1 MFIELTDHLRCLG
14 GHEEAYLVLLPDR
27 MKGRE
32 VQAGHLG
39 CPVCG
44 WSTAFSEGV
53 VEFGGGRW
61 SDASTCLTGEAVQAL
76 LGLSGPGGY
85 VALAGSAAA
94 VIPELERLM
103 PGIALV
109 AVNPPPALAAS
120 GASILRARELPLK
133 SSSMRG
139 VVLGEDLAGDPGWVA
154 SAVRATLP
162 GLRVVGAGELPDL
175 PGIEILGAAAGVW
188 VSRRLPLSP

>member
-14 GHEEAYLVLLPDR
+14 GHEEAYLVMLPDR
-27 MKGRE
+27 MEGRE
-32 VQAGHLG
+32 VRAGHLG

-44 WSTAFSEGV
+44 WSTSFTEGI

-61 SDASTCLTGEAVQAL
+61 SDAATILTGEAVQTL

-109 AVNPPPALAAS
+109 AVNPPIALADA
-120 GASILRARELPLK
+120 GTSILRGHDLPLK
-133 SSSMRG
+133 ASSMRG
-139 VVLGEDLAGDPGWVA
+139 VVLGRDLAGDPAWLA

-162 GLRVVGAGELPDL
+162 GLRVVGEGDPPAL
-175 PGIEILGAAAGVW
+175 PGIELLGTAAGVW
-188 VSRRLPLSP
+188 VSRKLP

>member
-14 GHEEAYLVLLPDR
+14 GHEEAYLVMLPDR
-27 MKGRE
+27 MEGRE
-32 VQAGHLG
+32 VRAGHLG

-44 WSTAFSEGV
+44 WSTSFTEGI

-61 SDASTCLTGEAVQAL
+61 SDAATILTGEAVQAL

-109 AVNPPPALAAS
+109 AVNPPIALADA
-120 GASILRARELPLK
+120 GTSILRGHDLPLK
-133 SSSMRG
+133 ASSMRG
-139 VVLGEDLAGDPGWVA
+139 VVLGRDLAGDPAWLA

-162 GLRVVGAGELPDL
+162 GLRVVGEGDPPAL
-175 PGIEILGAAAGVW
+175 PGIELLGTAAGVW
-188 VSRRLPLSP
+188 VSRKLP

>member
-14 GHEEAYLVLLPDR
+14 GHGEAYLVMLPDR
-27 MKGRE
+27 IEGRD
-32 VQAGHLG
+32 VRAGHLG

-53 VEFGGGRW
+53 VEFGGGSW
-61 SDASTCLTGEAVQAL
+61 SDAATRLTGEAVQAL

-85 VALAGSAAA
+85 LALAGSAAA

-109 AVNPPPALAAS
+109 AVNPPLALAAS

-139 VVLGEDLAGDPGWVA
+139 VVLGEDLAEDPGWLA
-154 SAVRATLP
+154 SAIRATLP
-162 GLRVVGAGELPDL
+162 GLRVVGAGDPPDL
-175 PGIEILGAAAGVW
+175 PGIELLGTAAGVW
-188 VSRRLPLSP
+188 VSRKRPSVP